1 MCFTQYYENNIID
14 DTMWIQLQWAD
25 ELCGGR
31 WKYYYKELLI
41 NLHYST
47 TCLIVSWLSL
57 TILLFD

>member
-25 ELCGGR
+25 ELCAGR

-41 NLHYST
+41 NLYYST